1 METLL
6 ALVAG
11 VLLIAF
17 GMLLIHRLNA
27 QHDARIAAHHFSDA
41 LPALTRPP
49 GHPTPTRAS
58 PKRRTEPGPD
68 HL

>member
-27 QHDARIAAHHFSDA
+27 QHHARIAAHHFSDA
-41 LPALTRPP
+41 FPALTRPP

-58 PKRRTEPGPD
+58 PKRRTGTWP
-68 HL
+68 